1 MILLNFFVLTQDS
14 DWICGGYQGSEVEII
29 NESDI
34 PESGSELG
42 DGVHDSSNSEATN
55 HGAEEGECED

>member
-1 MILLNFFVLTQDS
+1 MFIVNHILLTQDS
-14 DWICGGYQGSEVEII
+14 DWICGGYESSEVEII

-42 DGVHDSSNSEATN
+42 DSVHDSSNSEATD
-55 HGAEEGECED
+55 HGAEEGKCED